1 MLRRMARATTNR
13 GCAEDLDPCWN
24 CRRYMLRVIK
34 SGTPVSTAGL
44 VQRHP
49 DLADRTIELVEQIRS
64 GRVAIIHTFSNDN
77 SICLQDSGCFRGSH
91 TGPSNECDPPFI
103 IRDLADS
110 LLQVHDCR
118 CDFAVCSV
126 GGALGLLEN
135 VPAGVGRSRTCCN
148 VEGQDRP
155 QRKHHL
161 PDLNTHRDQPR
172 HYRQPAPFLFGHN
185 AGLGGVCLNQFRRGK
200 ISSPTLGYIRRPLCA
215 QYPSRLRPPL
225 TCRTATSMSNAGRLA
240 GSDCSTRASLRQTD
254 LEMTANPAHISSMA
268 DKHRKGTHN
277 PSRQALQRWDTEG
290 GAPREGRGR
299 VRKAKAEKSAKQRK
313 PSVSKSKHSH

>member
-1 MLRRMARATTNR
+1 MRAPRRCAPGRRRPTHTALACKAGREWRLRRSRPATNPAARWKILTIRRSAPHFLQSGHTLRRSECPLWARSGHRGMLRRMERATTNR

-64 GRVAIIHTFSNDN
+64 GRVAIIHTFSNDD

-103 IRDLADS
+103 IRDLTDS

-126 GGALGLLEN
+126 GGALGLLQN

-172 HYRQPAPFLFGHN
+172 HYRQPAPFLFWP
-185 AGLGGVCLNQFRRGK
+185 QRRTWRGMSQS
-200 ISSPTLGYIRRPLCA
+200 IS
-215 QYPSRLRPPL
+215 
-225 TCRTATSMSNAGRLA
+225 
-240 GSDCSTRASLRQTD
+240 
-254 LEMTANPAHISSMA
+254 
-268 DKHRKGTHN
+268 
-277 PSRQALQRWDTEG
+277 
-290 GAPREGRGR
+290 
-299 VRKAKAEKSAKQRK
+299 
-313 PSVSKSKHSH
+313 